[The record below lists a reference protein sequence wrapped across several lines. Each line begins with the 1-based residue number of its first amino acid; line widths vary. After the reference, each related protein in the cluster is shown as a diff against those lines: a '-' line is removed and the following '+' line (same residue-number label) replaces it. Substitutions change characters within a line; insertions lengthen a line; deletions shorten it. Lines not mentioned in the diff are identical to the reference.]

1 MGENMP
7 DFNEIDWREYKVKLR
22 ASDNTRRTLN
32 RLAQGDN
39 LMYFQSTDIYLDVR
53 LFLNR
58 KEKKIEDLKDVIKYK
73 WSLCTED
80 GKPVQIDQSR
90 LLNFCFPNGS
100 GVADLKTATKFT
112 TFDRFKTGELFWD
125 TFRGKT
131 FFRQVQAIHIGHLSK
146 LDHYIIAMQFTKN
159 EGNTSEYYYMGDFT
173 IFDKDKIRY
182 AIIIT
187 LIGVIGTAIAGLIL
201 FLFGIHL

>member
-1 MGENMP
+1 MP

-100 GVADLKTATKFT
+100 GVADLKLQQNLQHL
-112 TFDRFKTGELFWD
+112 TGLRLE
-125 TFRGKT
+125 
-131 FFRQVQAIHIGHLSK
+131 S
-146 LDHYIIAMQFTKN
+146 Y
-159 EGNTSEYYYMGDFT
+159 
-173 IFDKDKIRY
+173 
-182 AIIIT
+182 
-187 LIGVIGTAIAGLIL
+187 
-201 FLFGIHL
+201 FGIRSEVKHSFVKFKLYT